1 MGFIAALSLAC
12 IAVACVLLPPT
23 THSGSLWVL
32 IAIPGASIAGALWST
47 TRKAVN
53 RAHPQRVAIELT
65 WLFAVIP
72 FEIIL
77 GMFTATV
84 APPPPATAH
93 FQALYTALRALVWIH
108 ATLVCTY
115 VLSLLLLALATQ
127 ACYDRDVFMKDID
140 ASPSPFP
147 LRVVFAYLRACVFR
161 RGATARRLAVA
172 DVCLPGCACDR
183 KLHRLDAG
191 DGDSEVDV
199 EPGEGFIRVP
209 TEDERRNSIVVTFEA
224 VY

>member
-1 MGFIAALSLAC
+1 MSHLSCPKYPRDPVLTTRNTQSSACSLPPLRRRHLLLRTSRPSTLPCARSSGYTQLSVRLSLHHGRAK
-12 IAVACVLLPPT
+12 P
-23 THSGSLWVL
+23 SR
-32 IAIPGASIAGALWST
+32 
-47 TRKAVN
+47 TR
-53 RAHPQRVAIELT
+53 T
-65 WLFAVIP
+65 
-72 FEIIL
+72 
-77 GMFTATV
+77 
-84 APPPPATAH
+84 
-93 FQALYTALRALVWIH
+93 
-108 ATLVCTY
+108 VCTY